1 MTEFVFRADSYL
13 KRLDA
18 EVTEV
23 APEGGIVVDRTIF
36 YAASGGQPNDTG
48 RIVASDGRVVPIVNV
63 VHPEGDKTRVR
74 LVHRG
79 LPADAVEDHGRG
91 WAHYLERLSIAAA
104 GGDTGPD
111 IAGPS

>member
-1 MTEFVFRADSYL
+1 MTDVPTGETKVAVSSMNPKSSAFVPLHR
-13 KRLDA
+13 
-18 EVTEV
+18 
-23 APEGGIVVDRTIF
+23 
-36 YAASGGQPNDTG
+36 
-48 RIVASDGRVVPIVNV
+48 
-63 VHPEGDKTRVR
+63 EGDKTRVR

-111 IAGPS
+111 IDGPS